1 MGVQHHQPEPL
12 LADLRLLLQL
22 LHLLRDA
29 QPAPQDHG
37 PDADE
42 EALEQVGQVTHPRPA
57 GLAIFLGL
65 WHSGRAHACRAKTLE
80 VVGSNLARCWA
91 LHLLLQSLTSIKNI
105 VYKLNTRSIKAVSL
119 LYWTVVKAGKRS
131 KLRNHCKKSFLVSS
145 EILFRGIQRMS
156 TLPLSTKMF
165 PEVLILNRL
174 F

>member
-57 GLAIFLGL
+57 GLAFF
-65 WHSGRAHACRAKTLE
+65 R
-80 VVGSNLARCWA
+80 VVA
-91 LHLLLQSLTSIKNI
+91 
-105 VYKLNTRSIKAVSL
+105 
-119 LYWTVVKAGKRS
+119 
-131 KLRNHCKKSFLVSS
+131 
-145 EILFRGIQRMS
+145 QR
-156 TLPLSTKMF
+156 
-165 PEVLILNRL
+165 
-174 F
+174 